1 MKAERKENIKKIINW
16 AQEKKAEAI
25 IHLDVEGK
33 SDFTDSI
40 IICQGT
46 ADLHIQAIANNIIQ
60 KAKEN
65 NIEILSVEGLNNAK
79 WILLDLADIIVH
91 IFNEETRKY
100 YDLDDLYNISPEIK
114 RNIENASD
122 EK

>member
-1 MKAERKENIKKIINW
+1 MKAERKENVKNIINW
-16 AQEKKAEAI
+16 AQEKKAEDI
-25 IHLDVEGK
+25 IHLDVKGK

-40 IICQGT
+40 IICHGT
-46 ADLHIQAIANNIIQ
+46 AGLHIQAIANNIIQ

-91 IFNEETRKY
+91 IFDEETRKY
-100 YDLDDLYNISPEIK
+100 YNLDDLYKISPEIK
-114 RNIENASD
+114 KNIETASD